1 MNNAINNAPLSLKAI
16 FYLWLPLA
24 ISWFFM
30 SLEQPIV
37 SAVIARLH
45 DAELNLAALG
55 IVFAIALLIEAPV
68 IMLLSASTALSVDW
82 ASYRKLRSFMMWS
95 GGLLTL
101 LHALVTFTPLYHLWV
116 VPTFNIPEEIIALTR
131 LGLMIFLPWTWSIGY
146 RRFNQGVLIRYGHAI
161 DMSIGTGIRLLAG
174 ALAMVL
180 ALLIAKMMEQAITGI
195 AVGSLGVSAGVLA
208 EAIYVGIRVRPV
220 RSRHFDAAELEKA
233 KPTEKSKPAE
243 ALTWQKFYSFYIPLA
258 LTPFLGL
265 LAQPV
270 GTAAMGRMPETIAS
284 LAIFPVLMSFIFLWR
299 GLGFAYTEVVIAN
312 IEKARGFIMLRRF
325 TMWMTVIF
333 LALYILIAATP
344 LADMWFAAVVGLEPK
359 LTKYAKQAL
368 WWGLPWIAIHMLFT
382 WVQGMLVH
390 ARKTGI
396 VTESVAVFLLT
407 ITIILFLG
415 QQFTDV
421 MGLFVAI
428 VAFSA
433 GAVTQT
439 LWMIMRGYKTIQSL
453 HDDGALRQR
462 A

>member
-1 MNNAINNAPLSLKAI
+1 MNNAPLTLKGI
-16 FYLWLPLA
+16 FYIWLPLA
-24 ISWFFM
+24 VSWFFM

-37 SAVIARLH
+37 SAVIARLD
-45 DAELNLAALG
+45 DAEHNLAALG

-101 LHALVTFTPLYHLWV
+101 LHALVTFTPFYHLWI
-116 VPTFNIPEEIIALTR
+116 VPTFNIPKEIIGLTR

-146 RRFNQGVLIRYGHAI
+146 RRFNQGVLIRYGQAI

-174 ALAMVL
+174 ALAMAL
-180 ALLIAKMMEQAITGI
+180 ALLSTKITGNVMAGI

-220 RSRHFDAAELEKA
+220 RRRHFDAAEREKA
-233 KPTEKSKPAE
+233 QPTELSE
-243 ALTWQKFYSFYIPLA
+243 LIETLTWRKFYSFYIPLA

-265 LAQPV
+265 VAQPV
-270 GTAAMGRMPETIAS
+270 GTAAMGRMPETIIS
-284 LAIFPVLMSFIFLWR
+284 LAVFPVLMGFIFLWR

-325 TMWMTVIF
+325 TLVMSAIF
-333 LALYILIAATP
+333 LGLYILIASTR
-344 LADMWFAAVVGLEPK
+344 LADMWFAGVVGLEPE
-359 LTKYAKQAL
+359 LTNYAKQAL
-368 WWGLPWIAIHMLFT
+368 WWGLPWIAIHMIFT

-415 QQFTDV
+415 QQFTNV

-428 VAFSA
+428 VAFSS
-433 GAVTQT
+433 GAVAQT
-439 LWMIMRGYKTIQSL
+439 LWMILRGYKTIQNL
-453 HDDGALRQR
+453 HQP
-462 A
+462 